1 MGWDGVAGPNSSV
14 LPDEFPP
21 NRPSA
26 WVNDGVEGSDGV
38 DPIEGSPTVG
48 ELNIEGPITRA
59 GIAALCGRA
68 RELLERG
75 DVELVVCDL
84 GALSP
89 DAVTIDALA
98 RLQLTTDRMGRRIR
112 FRNAC
117 REVQELS
124 TFCGL
129 DDVLRMGASSPIEP
143 RGEPEQ
149 GEQGR
154 GVEEERDP

>member
-1 MGWDGVAGPNSSV
+1 
-14 LPDEFPP
+14 
-21 NRPSA
+21 
-26 WVNDGVEGSDGV
+26 V
-38 DPIEGSPTVG
+38 DPIEGSPRAG
-48 ELNIEGPITRA
+48 ELIIEGPITRA
-59 GIAALCGRA
+59 GIAGLCGRA

-84 GALSP
+84 GALRP

-98 RLQLTTDRMGRRIR
+98 RLRLTADRLGRRIR

-117 REVQELS
+117 REVRELT

-129 DDVLRMGASSPIEP
+129 DDILRMGTSSRIEP
-143 RGEPEQ
+143 RREPEQ